1 MKVEG
6 VARHHDGDRAAA
18 RGVSPGPDK
27 GSPANV
33 DRISH
38 HWARGEGEMSSCS
51 RSGGKR
57 IKLSKAISCEPCR
70 RSKVKCDRR
79 FPCNR

>member
-1 MKVEG
+1 
-6 VARHHDGDRAAA
+6 
-18 RGVSPGPDK
+18 
-27 GSPANV
+27 
-33 DRISH
+33 
-38 HWARGEGEMSSCS
+38 MSSCS